1 MSLTLYRATVPVYQQ
16 MLEGLAHVLAK
27 GAEFAKEREMKDE
40 DFLGA
45 RIHPDMLP
53 LISQIRIATDHAKGG
68 PSRAIGIE
76 QPVFE
81 DNETTIAE
89 AQARIAKA
97 QDFLKGLSE
106 EQFAGVEGNRVTIE
120 LLGNPVEFD
129 ATAYVLQFALP
140 NFYFHVVTAYDI
152 LRAMGVKLGKF
163 DFFAGKL
170 IQE

>member
-1 MSLTLYRATVPVYQQ
+1 MSLTFYRATVPVYQQ
-16 MLEGLAHVLAK
+16 MLEGLAHVLTK

-45 RIHPDMLP
+45 RLHPDMLP
-53 LISQIRIATDHAKGG
+53 LISQIRIATDQAKGG
-68 PSRAIGIE
+68 PGRAAGVE
-76 QPVFE
+76 LPVFE

-89 AQARIAKA
+89 AQARIVKA

-106 EQFAGVEGNRVTIE
+106 DQFAGVEERRITIQ
-120 LLGNPVEFD
+120 LMGNPVEFD
-129 ATAYVLQFALP
+129 ATTYVLHFSLP

-152 LRAMGVKLGKF
+152 LRAMGLPLSKF